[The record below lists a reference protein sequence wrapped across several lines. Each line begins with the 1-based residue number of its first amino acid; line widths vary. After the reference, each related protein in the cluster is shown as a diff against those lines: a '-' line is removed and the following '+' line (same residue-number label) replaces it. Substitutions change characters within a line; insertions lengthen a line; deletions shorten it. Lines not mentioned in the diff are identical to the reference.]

1 MKEWQFAE
9 GEPAVSSHHAPSLSR
24 IDSVSL
30 LTGRTIR
37 VTVAEGRDLM
47 PADYTGFSDPY
58 VKLQYGN
65 ITRKTKT
72 VSRLE
77 SAILWYMMGNG

>member
-1 MKEWQFAE
+1 MKEWQYAE
-9 GEPAVSSHHAPSLSR
+9 AAPTTAPLAVPAMTR

-37 VTVAEGRDLM
+37 VTVVGARELK
-47 PADYTGFSDPY
+47 PADYSGFSDPY

-65 ITRKTKT
+65 LTRKTKT
-72 VSRLE
+72 VRAACAVYLF
-77 SAILWYMMGNG
+77 